1 MNNVQR
7 SALVARPVGQLFD
20 LIEAAEHYPLFL
32 PWCDGARIIARDD
45 EMVSADIRV
54 RFHGISFEM
63 RTRNPKRRPEYMA
76 IHLEQGPFKRFEG
89 QWHLT
94 PLGTD
99 GCKVHFVLEWEFDST
114 LLGKAASAF
123 LKLVGPHRSLSRLD
137 RAFRT
142 SDNYTQATY
151 ELVHDHEVLL
161 HISDVDGLPTY
172 WIGILTGSLEFL
184 GLDGAVVLERFSK
197 PGASYRCTWK

>member
-1 MNNVQR
+1 MNVQR
-7 SALVARPVGQLFD
+7 SALVARPVAQLFD

-32 PWCDGARIIARDD
+32 PWCDSARIVARDD

-54 RFHGISFEM
+54 RFHGLSFEM

-114 LLGKAASAF
+114 LLGKAAGPLFAHAAGTLVDAF
-123 LKLVGPHRSLSRLD
+123 VE
-137 RAFRT
+137 RAMAMPPAPPEPLP
-142 SDNYTQATY
+142 D
-151 ELVHDHEVLL
+151 
-161 HISDVDGLPTY
+161 LPT
-172 WIGILTGSLEFL
+172 S
-184 GLDGAVVLERFSK
+184 
-197 PGASYRCTWK
+197 

>member
-1 MNNVQR
+1 VNVQR
-7 SALVARPVGQLFD
+7 SALVARPVAQLFD

-32 PWCDGARIIARDD
+32 PWCDSARIVARDD

-54 RFHGISFEM
+54 RFHGLSFEM

-99 GCKVHFVLEWEFDST
+99 GCKVHFVLEGEFDST
-114 LLGKAASAF
+114 LLGKAAGPLFAHAAGTLVDAF
-123 LKLVGPHRSLSRLD
+123 VE
-137 RAFRT
+137 RAMAMPPAPPPPPEPLP
-142 SDNYTQATY
+142 D
-151 ELVHDHEVLL
+151 
-161 HISDVDGLPTY
+161 LPT
-172 WIGILTGSLEFL
+172 S
-184 GLDGAVVLERFSK
+184 
-197 PGASYRCTWK
+197 

>member
-63 RTRNPKRRPEYMA
+63 RTRNPKRRPGFMA
-76 IHLEQGPFKRFEG
+76 IHLERGPFKHFKGE
-89 QWHLT
+89 WHLT
-94 PLGTD
+94 PLGNA
-99 GCKVHFVLEWEFDST
+99 GCKVHFVLEWEFDSG
-114 LLGKAASAF
+114 LISKAAGPLFAHAAGTLVDAF
-123 LKLVGPHRSLSRLD
+123 VE
-137 RAFRT
+137 RAMSVPAIAEEPPPPPPET
-142 SDNYTQATY
+142 APPPAAAET
-151 ELVHDHEVLL
+151 
-161 HISDVDGLPTY
+161 LP
-172 WIGILTGSLEFL
+172 
-184 GLDGAVVLERFSK
+184 V
-197 PGASYRCTWK
+197 PGAPVLHTAPEGPASDLPPVPTP